1 MADPI
6 EFLFDFSSPYA
17 YVAAQR
23 IEGLGEKYGREVIW
37 RPFLLGAMFQV
48 NGQRPLKEQA
58 LKWDYSSLDL
68 ERIARLYDV
77 PWKLPEKFPIAT
89 QAAGRAFYWIDDQ
102 DEDLA
107 KKFALAVYR
116 EYFAKGIDIRAK
128 EVIAGIAVELGLNE
142 ADCLVAMDDENYK
155 QRLKDVTAEAIG
167 RNVCGSPF
175 FFIGS
180 EPFWGSDRLE
190 MMDLWLEKGGW

>member
-17 YVAAQR
+17 YIAANR
-23 IEGLGEKYGREVIW
+23 IEELGKKYGREVVW

-68 ERIARLYDV
+68 ARIARLYDV

-89 QAAGRAFYWIDDQ
+89 QAAGRAFYWINDQ
-102 DEDLA
+102 DVDLA

-128 EVIAGIAVELGLNE
+128 EFIAGIAAEMGLNE

-155 QRLKDVTAEAIG
+155 QQLKDVTAEAIG

-175 FFIGS
+175 FFIGR

>member
-175 FFIGS
+175 FFIGR

>member
-23 IEGLGEKYGREVIW
+23 IEGLGEKYGRAVIW

-68 ERIARLYDV
+68 ARIARLYDV

-89 QAAGRAFYWIDDQ
+89 QAAGRAFYWINDQ
-102 DEDLA
+102 DADLA
-107 KKFALAVYR
+107 KKFARAVYR

-155 QRLKDVTAEAIG
+155 QQLKDVTAEAIG

-175 FFIGS
+175 FFIGN